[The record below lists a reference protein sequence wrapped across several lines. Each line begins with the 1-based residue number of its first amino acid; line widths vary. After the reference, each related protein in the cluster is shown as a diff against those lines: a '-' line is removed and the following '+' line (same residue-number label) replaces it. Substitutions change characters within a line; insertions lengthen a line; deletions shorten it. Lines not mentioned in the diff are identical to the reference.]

1 VLSRLE
7 LRFGGRREPSRA
19 SLEDLAPLF
28 ARTDL
33 LALTHLKL
41 RGWEHAGEALT
52 VLAGTAL
59 ARQLVVVDLSHG
71 HVEQRDLRT
80 LAGDVTNFPALREL
94 WLPSGAMP
102 EAQRLLAGIAT
113 QLISDARG
121 ALDTFSDDVAPR
133 AVTR

>member
-7 LRFGGRREPSRA
+7 LRLGGRLEPSRA
-19 SLEDLAPLF
+19 RLEDLAPLF

-71 HVEQRDLRT
+71 LVEPSELGK
-80 LAGDVTNFPALREL
+80 LAGHITEFPALREL
-94 WLPSGAMP
+94 WLPSGVMP
-102 EAQRLLAGIAT
+102 EAERRLAGIAT
-113 QLISDARG
+113 HLISDARG
-121 ALDTFSDDVAPR
+121 ALDTFPGDVALRRDP
-133 AVTR
+133 